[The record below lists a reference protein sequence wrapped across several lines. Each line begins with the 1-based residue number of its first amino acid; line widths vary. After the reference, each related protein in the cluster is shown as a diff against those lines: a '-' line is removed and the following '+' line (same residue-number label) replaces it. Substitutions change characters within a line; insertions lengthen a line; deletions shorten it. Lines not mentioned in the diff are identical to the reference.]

1 MRGLIRR
8 GAGSSGDLFQPEY
21 SAHPFE
27 EVMPDNDHS
36 RKTARSGM
44 GAN

>member
-1 MRGLIRR
+1 VPGLAAI
-8 GAGSSGDLFQPEY
+8 LFQPEY

-27 EVMPDNDHS
+27 EIMSDNDHS

-44 GAN
+44 GVN